1 MTKTVKCGPKKFI
14 SLSPPAAVV
23 AMPITRH
30 AHQNYLNRKSA
41 QAALNVVCHHLGFLC
56 VIFSSDFEAL
66 QPENGIKNL
75 IAPNPGHQAV
85 DAHAIQSCF
94 PKKNQICAVVG
105 FVSRNIQEIV
115 ASHVGIDK
123 NSSLLPFGFA
133 IAVAVVWDV
142 YFTDK

>member
-30 AHQNYLNRKSA
+30 AHQKYLNRKPA
-41 QAALNVVCHHLGFLC
+41 QAAVNVVCHHLGFLC

-85 DAHAIQSCF
+85 DAHATQSCF
-94 PKKNQICAVVG
+94 PKKKPNLC
-105 FVSRNIQEIV
+105 SRRVCIQEYLRNGCK
-115 ASHVGIDK
+115 SCR
-123 NSSLLPFGFA
+123 NR
-133 IAVAVVWDV
+133 
-142 YFTDK
+142 